1 MQSIARA
8 EGLATPVALFIFNRP
23 AETARVFQ
31 AIRRA
36 RPRQLF
42 VIADGPRP
50 HCPDDVAGVAAARSV
65 VEAVDWPCE
74 LRCNYAGANQGLADR
89 VASGISW
96 VFEQVETAIVLEDD
110 CLPHPSFFPFCEQ
123 LLARYADDE
132 RVMMVGGVSL
142 EPYRRL
148 DTSYSFSHYML
159 VWGWATWRR
168 AWRLYDHEMRL
179 WPAARDGGWL
189 ADVLGSEAEA
199 HFWTPHLDDV
209 YAGREN
215 YWGRRWLLACWLQRG
230 LVIQPAVNLVTNIG
244 HGAAATHTTVASPFA
259 DLPTAPMSF
268 PLRHPPFV
276 VRDARADAEL
286 FRRFFRRSLLQRA
299 GYRLRLLIRRHA
311 PGGPAS

>member
-1 MQSIARA
+1 MHPLTRS
-8 EGLATPVALFIFNRP
+8 EGLDTPVALFIFNRP
-23 AETARVFQ
+23 AQTARVFR

-50 HCPDDVAGVAAARSV
+50 DRPADAAGVAAARAV

-74 LRCNYAGANQGLADR
+74 VRRDYADANQGLADR
-89 VASGISW
+89 VAGGIAW
-96 VFEQVETAIVLEDD
+96 VFGQVETAIILEDD
-110 CLPHPSFFPFCEQ
+110 CLPHPSFFAFCEQ
-123 LLARYADDE
+123 LLTRYSDDE

-142 EPYRRL
+142 APYQRM
-148 DTSYSFSHYML
+148 DVSYSFSHYML

-168 AWRLYDHEMRL
+168 AWRLYDHAMAL

-189 ADVLGSEAEA
+189 ADVLGSEREA
-199 HFWTPHLDDV
+199 RFWTPHMEDV

-230 LVIQPAVNLVTNIG
+230 LVIQPGVNLVANIG
-244 HGAAATHTTVASPFA
+244 HDAAATHTTLASPFA
-259 DLPTAPMSF
+259 DLPTAPMRF

-276 VRDARADAEL
+276 VRDTRADAAL
-286 FRRFFRRSLLQRA
+286 FRHFFKRSLLRRV
-299 GYRLRLLIRRHA
+299 GGRLRLLVRRHA
-311 PGGPAS
+311 PGGRAS